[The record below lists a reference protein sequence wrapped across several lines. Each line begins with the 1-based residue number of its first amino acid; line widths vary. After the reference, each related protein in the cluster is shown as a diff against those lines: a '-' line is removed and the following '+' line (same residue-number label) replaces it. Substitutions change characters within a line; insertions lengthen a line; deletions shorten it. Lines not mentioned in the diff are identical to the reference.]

1 MSDPT
6 ADERLDGFP
15 IPDGAI
21 VVPLQPRPPADAP
34 TNPPLNPP
42 TQSSGEG
49 GEGELRQL
57 RHLAITALRFALQE
71 RQLDL
76 PLGPSLDPEDPK
88 RLLSLNHLAVQL
100 AITGLSSDVVSFATS
115 PWRRQ
120 ETAPQLLLVAAIDD
134 ELGVVHV
141 PGVLT
146 AAEVASAVGRCDLE
160 QESLELPLEA
170 FSGGL
175 ERLFTLALLVRPEAL
190 PRQALQP
197 AAPMPLLSQVLDWC
211 RGELSAALDGL
222 GATLM
227 PVSAS
232 AFRSGPSSAEAP
244 PPGTLAIVA
253 LPLGLS
259 ASGEL
264 CTGSEALRCIERFRL
279 LLIPTETTSAGAGV
293 AGAEPRPDQLM
304 LRLQADPVGDLIPD
318 GVEITVFQGGRR
330 QSLTT
335 ASSTALELRLPADDA
350 LIAITITPPSGQALQ
365 LPPLQILP

>member
-1 MSDPT
+1 MSDPA
-6 ADERLDGFP
+6 ADELLDGLP
-15 IPDGAI
+15 IPEGAI
-21 VVPLQPRPPADAP
+21 VVPLEPSPAATANPPANLTANLPADVEQA
-34 TNPPLNPP
+34 
-42 TQSSGEG
+42 
-49 GEGELRQL
+49 ELRRQ
-57 RHLAITALRFALQE
+57 RHLALTALRLALEE

-76 PLGPSLDPEDPK
+76 PLGPSLDPEDPQ

-100 AITGLSSDVVSFATS
+100 AVTGLTSDRVCFATN

-120 ETAPQLLLVAAIDD
+120 ETAPQLLLVAAIDE

-160 QESLELPLEA
+160 QDSLELPLEA
-170 FSGGL
+170 FQGGL

-197 AAPMPLLSQVLDWC
+197 ATPVPLLSQVLDWC

-222 GATLM
+222 GASLV

-232 AFRSGPSSAEAP
+232 AFRSGPTSVEAP
-244 PPGTLAIVA
+244 PLGTLAIVA

-264 CTGSEALRCIERFRL
+264 RTGSQAQRCIERFRL
-279 LLIPTETTSAGAGV
+279 LLIPLHTATAA
-293 AGAEPRPDQLM
+293 AGAELRPDQLM
-304 LRLQADPVGDLIPD
+304 LRLQADPVGDLIPN
-318 GVEITVFQGGRR
+318 GIEITVFQGGRR

-335 ASSTALELRLPADDA
+335 ASSTQLELRLPADDA
-350 LIAITITPPSGQALQ
+350 LIEITITPPSGRALH
-365 LPPLQILP
+365 LPPLQILPA